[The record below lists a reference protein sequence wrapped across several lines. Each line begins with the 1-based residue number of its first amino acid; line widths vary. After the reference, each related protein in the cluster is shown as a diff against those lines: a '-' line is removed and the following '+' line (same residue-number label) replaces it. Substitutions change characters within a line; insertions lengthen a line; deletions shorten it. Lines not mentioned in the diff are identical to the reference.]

1 MGQTYYFLNYSKNNR
16 LEEKCPGRSCG
27 EEFIPHKG
35 GAQCKVSKCRYKQ
48 REEKHRTA
56 TPLMVNA
63 CLPKFKA
70 NVYTPNAGEGAEI
83 KEEGFDNWG
92 WSYDYSK
99 SIYIPWYTLRS
110 KKEFF
115 DTVAHE
121 SGHILA
127 YEERF
132 ISDEKKIIKE
142 FYRIV
147 DEYNEMAPLELD
159 SQVGRNYDT
168 LLNNYYQK
176 HKKIIDD
183 YTDNPWKER
192 MGREKDDPGRWDHGA
207 RSFYP
212 AYEKCFKR
220 LLSAYAVYNYKNSS
234 QPRPFDEVRDYKPKQ
249 SK

>member
-16 LEEKCPGRSCG
+16 LVEKCPGRGCG
-27 EEFIPHKG
+27 EEFDPDKG
-35 GAQCKVSKCRYKQ
+35 GAQCQVSKCRYKQ
-48 REEKHRTA
+48 REEKHRTV

-63 CLPKFKA
+63 CLPKIKA
-70 NVYTPNAGEGAEI
+70 NVYTPDTPI
-83 KEEGFDNWG
+83 KEGGIEDWG

-132 ISDEKKIIKE
+132 ISSEKKVIKE
-142 FYRIV
+142 YFKREEECYSLPPLVQDSEIGRKHWAEFNNFY
-147 DEYNEMAPLELD
+147 
-159 SQVGRNYDT
+159 Q
-168 LLNNYYQK
+168 NN
-176 HKKIIDD
+176 KKIIDD

-212 AYEKCFKR
+212 AYKKCFKR
-220 LLSAYAVYNYKNSS
+220 LLSAYAIYNYKNSS
-234 QPRPFDEVRDYKPKQ
+234 KPQPFDEVRDYYKPKEVKVG
-249 SK
+249 S